1 MDRAAAL
8 CIVGDLGVIRNAF
21 SASLSRH
28 KRASGKSRMVTATR
42 RLSVSPR
49 AVATRRML
57 DGATHIPSVESSL
70 AGAADRPADSFCA
83 LMVCMIFGG
92 NNSSSDRRSTQPK
105 NTVGRYYGGVS
116 GLAPIAESPDI
127 QITTAAYHEAGHIVV
142 AAALGLSLR
151 PEGIMVGQDAK
162 GLACYWK
169 EPDRTDASVEANI
182 LASFAGFYAEK
193 RLRAI
198 SGSQARDYFAVIWST
213 DWKEARALEGKFSLA
228 YLGNRNIH
236 AVNDEL

>member
-1 MDRAAAL
+1 
-8 CIVGDLGVIRNAF
+8 
-21 SASLSRH
+21 
-28 KRASGKSRMVTATR
+28 
-42 RLSVSPR
+42 
-49 AVATRRML
+49 
-57 DGATHIPSVESSL
+57 
-70 AGAADRPADSFCA
+70 
-83 LMVCMIFGG
+83 MVCMIFGG

-236 AVNDEL
+236 AVNDELEAKAEEIIAQYWPAIDALAKILLGREWEPKKRLKSGTQWSESETAKYVTGEEVAHILAGLGITVQSVTLLP